1 MFRVRWWYLVSGFVI
16 LGSGI
21 SITLIVW
28 IAHRQD
34 RLQRQRSREIV
45 LQIDTHSYTL
55 QTVLERIRRLVPEET
70 LADRRPHMEWLIR
83 NYLEDFLLLELVRV
97 DASRWTQGVAPQKI
111 QTHALVQSLPPDPTL
126 MREANAL
133 VALNYAFYME
143 NPEALQITESDIR
156 QYYATHR
163 KMFYRKERVLLVQ
176 IAFDRA
182 EEAERVYHQIQVV
195 PELFDHYLYLVTE
208 GDRVIPGMHAQSG
221 FIGLVDL
228 DDLPEDIRTLVR
240 KTRIGECAPPIQIGS
255 VYVIFKILDRRPE
268 GIAPLEEV
276 AHEIQM
282 RILDERIE
290 RALRAWIPK
299 WLRRHR
305 IHIAWARLH
314 VRPED
319 VHWRWIPAS
328 FWQRADTPSSASQ
341 E

>member
-1 MFRVRWWYLVSGFVI
+1 MIRLRWWYLFGGFVI
-16 LGSGI
+16 LSSVV
-21 SITLIVW
+21 SITLVVW

-34 RLQRQRSREIV
+34 RLQRRRSHEIV

-70 LADRRPHMEWLIR
+70 LTDRQPRVEWLIQ

-97 DASRWTQGVAPQKI
+97 DARRWTQGVAPQKI

-143 NPEALQITESDIR
+143 NPEALRITETDIR
-156 QYYATHR
+156 QYYAAHP

-176 IAFDRA
+176 IAFDSA

-208 GDRVIPGMHAQSG
+208 RNGAIPGMHAQSG
-221 FIGLVDL
+221 FIGMVDL
-228 DDLPEDIRTLVR
+228 DDLPEDIRALVR
-240 KTRIGECAPPIQIGS
+240 KTRIGECTPPIQIGTA
-255 VYVIFKILDRRPE
+255 YVIFKILDRRPA

-282 RILDERIE
+282 RILDERME

-305 IHIAWARLH
+305 IHVYWDRLH

-328 FWQRADTPSSASQ
+328 FWQRAQTPSSLKQ